1 MLARYG
7 LAFPACNASASTIIS
22 ERSRMLIHHYA
33 ILHVVYLHFRSHPW
47 NALDLLS
54 AVDWIE
60 QCYSASWETPSRQ

>member
-1 MLARYG
+1 MELPFLPAML
-7 LAFPACNASASTIIS
+7 LPAPSFLNVP
-22 ERSRMLIHHYA
+22 RMLIHHYA